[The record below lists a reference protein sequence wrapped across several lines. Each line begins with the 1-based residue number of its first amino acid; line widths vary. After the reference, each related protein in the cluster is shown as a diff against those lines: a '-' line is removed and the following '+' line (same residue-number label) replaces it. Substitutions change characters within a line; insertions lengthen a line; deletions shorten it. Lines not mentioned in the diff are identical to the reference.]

1 MQIFLIYAGI
11 LLLYCGTFYLQS
23 QNHIHQISVFI
34 PSILKSL
41 NLKAHILYIFNYI
54 LKQQLIV
61 WTLAAVA

>member
-1 MQIFLIYAGI
+1 MPVFYFYTVWHI
-11 LLLYCGTFYLQS
+11 LFAVTKSYSSNLS
-23 QNHIHQISVFI
+23 FI